1 MSGSTAAAGAPLPR
15 WIDFGVLPLLNVL
28 LALAVAGALV
38 ALLGHSP
45 AQAMRLLVEGAF
57 GSGLA

>member
-1 MSGSTAAAGAPLPR
+1 MSGSTAGHDGAPLPR

-45 AQAMRLLVEGAF
+45 AQA
-57 GSGLA
+57 